1 MSAIPIL
8 LADAVTGVI
17 NTAVAA
23 DAFDQDFTAVRSY
36 PIWTD
41 DFEGLKDLSVDVV
54 FVSSGGQGA
63 LAELDSWQTLE
74 TEPAVDIAIR
84 KRFQTSDRDNRTND
98 VNVASVDALVKL
110 VEQIYETFA
119 ADRMTAIELA
129 SGIHANWI
137 DSTVR
142 TYCDYDRLR
151 QGIFVGVVRVRFVV
165 SKAVT

>member
-8 LADAVTGVI
+8 LAEAITGVI
-17 NTAVAA
+17 NTAVTA
-23 DAFDQDFTAVRSY
+23 DAFDQNFTAVRSY

-84 KRFQTSDRDNRTND
+84 KRFQTSDRDDTTNE
-98 VNVASVDALVKL
+98 VKASSIDALVKL

-129 SGIHANWI
+129 TGVHANWI
-137 DSTVR
+137 DSTIR

-151 QGIFVGVVRVRFVV
+151 QGIFVGVVRIRFNV
-165 SKAVT
+165 SKVV